1 MQMTESQEE
10 IYAHLMTL
18 SESNDSFY
26 YSDQV
31 LQSNTYRIFNYR
43 LAGYSQW
50 LEPSALESRGI
61 TFFVDESIMPA
72 VPIALVSWPFEK
84 FFNLNEN
91 PFTMDLDLSEPLE
104 IVEKM
109 DGSLISTMF
118 VGGQVWLKS
127 KGSLFSDQA
136 TAARHLLGMMH
147 YLDLR
152 RFVDDR
158 VILDD
163 QTVIM
168 EFTAPFNRIVVP
180 YDRPTL
186 TVLGIRDN
194 QTGEYVPL
202 KNYSNEKALRFFVQ
216 DITNLVEDVSAFVE
230 SIHEMKDIEGFVL
243 KLSTGQRVK
252 IKTDWYA
259 KLHYIKDSI
268 NSQRRLFEAVV
279 YDTIDDVRAQFYDDE
294 QAIALIDEMQEKVSV
309 IYNEMVQ
316 TVEDFYETNKHLERK
331 PYAIKGQKE
340 LSKLHFGLAMSKYI
354 GKEIDYRVIMVKHR
368 KQFGIK
374 DDPEVEANE

>member
-1 MQMTESQEE
+1 MQMTEPQKE
-10 IYAHLMTL
+10 IYTHLMSL

-31 LQSNTYRIFNYR
+31 LWSNTYRIFNYR
-43 LAGYSQW
+43 LAAYSQW

-61 TFFVDESIMPA
+61 TFLIDDDGA
-72 VPIALVSWPFEK
+72 ALALVSWPFEK
-84 FFNLNEN
+84 FFNLHEN
-91 PFTMDLDLSEPLE
+91 PFTMELDLSNPLE

-118 VGGQVWLKS
+118 VDGNVWLKS

-136 TAARHLLGMMH
+136 TAARHLLGMIH
-147 YLDLR
+147 YTDLR
-152 RFVDDR
+152 NFVHDR
-158 VILDD
+158 VMLDD

-168 EFTAPFNRIVVP
+168 EFTAPFNRIVLP
-180 YDRPTL
+180 YDLPKL
-186 TVLGIRDN
+186 TVLAIRDN
-194 QTGEYVPL
+194 QTGEYIPL
-202 KNYSNEKALRFFVQ
+202 NIYRNEKASRYFVQ

-230 SIHEMKDIEGFVL
+230 SIHEMTDIEGFVL

-294 QAIALIDEMQEKVSV
+294 QAMALIDEMQEKVHE
-309 IYNEMVQ
+309 IYYDMVQ
-316 TVEDFYETNKHLERK
+316 AVEVFYETNKDLERK
-331 PYAIKGQKE
+331 PYAIKGQKV
-340 LSKLHFGLAMSKYI
+340 LSKLHFGLVMAKYI
-354 GKEIDYRVIMVKHR
+354 GKEIDYRATMVKHR

-374 DDPEVEANE
+374 DDPEVEVK

>member
-1 MQMTESQEE
+1 MQMTEPQKE
-10 IYAHLMTL
+10 IYTHLMSL

-31 LQSNTYRIFNYR
+31 LWSNTYRIFNYR
-43 LAGYSQW
+43 LAAYSQW

-61 TFFVDESIMPA
+61 TFLIDDDGA
-72 VPIALVSWPFEK
+72 ALALVSWPFEK
-84 FFNLNEN
+84 FFNLHEN
-91 PFTMDLDLSEPLE
+91 PFTMDLDLSNPLE

-118 VGGQVWLKS
+118 VDGQVWLKS

-136 TAARHLLGMMH
+136 TAARHLLGMIH
-147 YLDLR
+147 YVDLL
-152 RFVDDR
+152 RFVEHR
-158 VILDD
+158 VLIDD

-168 EFTAPFNRIVVP
+168 EFTAPFNRIVLP

-186 TVLGIRDN
+186 TVLAIRDN

-202 KNYSNEKALRFFVQ
+202 STYRYERASRYFVQ
-216 DITNLVEDVSAFVE
+216 NITNLVGDVNVFVE

-243 KLSTGQRVK
+243 RLSTGQRVK

-259 KLHYIKDSI
+259 KLHHIKDSI

-294 QAIALIDEMQEKVSV
+294 QAMALIDEMQEKVHE
-309 IYNEMVQ
+309 IYYDMVQ
-316 TVEDFYETNKHLERK
+316 AVEVFYETNKHLERK
-331 PYAIKGQKE
+331 PYAIKGQEE
-340 LSKLHFGLAMSKYI
+340 LSKLHFGLAMAKYI
-354 GKEIDYRVIMVKHR
+354 GKEIDYRATMVKHR

-374 DDPEVEANE
+374 DDPEVEVK